1 MRQWKSGVS
10 HRLLGAG
17 LIIVSVLAL
26 SGPFVTGTWSLQ
38 FLSLLPLAV
47 GIFDLYGAATGPQ
60 RSNPISYV
68 GGVLALLAALL
79 LFTSPMMVISGLVA
93 LLLLFLAA
101 DGIWKLGQALVGR
114 DPNAPRVISALNGA
128 LSLLLVLIGW
138 TLWQN
143 ISGSAAIGVAI
154 AGYTAMAGW
163 RMLVSPRSDQA
174 ATAAERDVGVH
185 PDAKLGLGHQELFSA
200 IGARQSASSDDVW
213 HANIY
218 WLLVVGLVLFA
229 THLSRMQ
236 SADTWLGLISPF
248 VATTGDILMSVALGA
263 LLVLPARLCW
273 RWLTRPIERAAWRL
287 RLAGQDV
294 QLATVTAGLVRFWT
308 DGRYSFSNSLR
319 RARASLPL
327 AGALVIRLGIPLTI
341 LFAAVNPIWG
351 FNWYLNT
358 ESWASAIYEKVA
370 ELRVDTWRARMVDA
384 IFSTYGGDRDLLFQV
399 TPTGV
404 DSGDFNFIVIGDTG
418 EGDGSQYSL
427 VERYLDLARR
437 DDVKFIVI
445 SSDVIYPAGAMSD
458 YENNFYLPFKG
469 FKKPIYA
476 IPGNHDWFDALEAFN
491 ANFLEPKAA
500 RAALAARVKADFGL
514 TSTDQERADRLLQKA
529 QRLRTLYGIQLAKQR
544 APFFELQTKDFA
556 LVAIDTG
563 ILRTIDDRQLAW
575 LKAAL
580 ERSKGKFIMA
590 IVGHP
595 KYAGGHDTTKNAEAS
610 RARVSA
616 WVPNSIRNS
625 IVTSTYAAAR
635 ESSRPARSRDSL
647 SARDLYALLERA
659 GAQVVMA
666 GDTHAFEYYAQESGQ
681 SESGHPVQYFVNG
694 GGGAYLSIG
703 GALDWPKVPAINK
716 WAYYPG
722 TEAVV
727 AKLNAE
733 TPAWKWPVWFWIKHF
748 GAWPLSVE
756 ALSSLFDFNYAP
768 FYQSFMEVRVERSK
782 NRIVF
787 ALEGVD
793 GPVRWRDLDVSSE
806 GGFGGRPDSPVEFIL
821 PLAAREN

>member
-1 MRQWKSGVS
+1 MRQWKSGFS

-17 LIIVSVLAL
+17 LIIVSALAL
-26 SGPFVTGTWSLQ
+26 SGPFVVGTWSLQ

-68 GGVLALLAALL
+68 GGALALLAALL
-79 LFTSPMMVISGLVA
+79 LYTSPMMVISGLVTF
-93 LLLLFLAA
+93 LLIFLAV
-101 DGIWKLGQALVGR
+101 DGIWKLGEAVAGR
-114 DPNAPRVISALNGA
+114 DPNVPRVISALNGA
-128 LSLLLVLIGW
+128 FSLLLVLIGW

-143 ISGSAAIGVAI
+143 IGGSAAIGVAV

-174 ATAAERDVGVH
+174 ASAAEGDVGVH

-200 IGARQSASSDDVW
+200 IGARQSASGGGVLQE
-213 HANIY
+213 NMY

-229 THLSRMQ
+229 THLSRME
-236 SADTWLGLISPF
+236 STDTWLGLISPL
-248 VATTGDILMSVALGA
+248 VATIGDILMSVALGA
-263 LLVLPARLCW
+263 LLVLPVRLCW
-273 RWLTRPIERAAWRL
+273 RWLTRPIERIAWRL
-287 RLAGQDV
+287 RLTGQDA
-294 QLATVTAGLVRFWT
+294 QLATVTGGLVRFWT

-319 RARASLPL
+319 RARTSLPL
-327 AGALVIRLGIPLTI
+327 AGAFVIRLGIPLAI

-351 FNWYLNT
+351 FNWYFNT
-358 ESWASAIYEKVA
+358 ESWASAFYEKVA

-384 IFSTYGGDRDLLFQV
+384 IVATYGGDREFLFQV
-399 TPTGV
+399 TPASV
-404 DSGDFNFIVIGDTG
+404 DSGDFSFIVIGDTG
-418 EGDGSQYSL
+418 EGDASQYSL
-427 VERYLDLARR
+427 VENYLDFARR
-437 DDVKFIVI
+437 DDIKFIVV
-445 SSDVIYPAGAMSD
+445 SSDVIYPAGAMAD
-458 YENNFYLPFKG
+458 YENNFYLLFKG

-514 TSTDQERADRLLQKA
+514 TSTDQERTDQLLQQA
-529 QRLRTLYGIQLAKQR
+529 QRLRTLYEIKNAKQR

-595 KYAGGHDTTKNAEAS
+595 KYAGGRDTTKNAEAS

-616 WVPNSIRNS
+616 WFPNPSRNS
-625 IVTSTYAAAR
+625 IVTSAHAAAQN
-635 ESSRPARSRDSL
+635 SSRPAQPRDSL
-647 SARDLYALLERA
+647 SARDLYAMLERA

-666 GDTHAFEYYAQESGQ
+666 GDTHAFEYYSQEPGQ
-681 SESGHPVQYFVNG
+681 SESGRPVQYFVNG

-703 GALDWPKVPAINK
+703 GALDWPKVPATKK

-722 TEAVV
+722 TKAVV

-782 NRIVF
+782 NRIIF
-787 ALEGVD
+787 ALEGVN
-793 GPVRWRDLDVSSE
+793 GPVRWRDLDVSSG
-806 GGFGGRPDSPVEFIL
+806 GGFGRRPDAPVEFVL
-821 PLAAREN
+821 PLAPRQN